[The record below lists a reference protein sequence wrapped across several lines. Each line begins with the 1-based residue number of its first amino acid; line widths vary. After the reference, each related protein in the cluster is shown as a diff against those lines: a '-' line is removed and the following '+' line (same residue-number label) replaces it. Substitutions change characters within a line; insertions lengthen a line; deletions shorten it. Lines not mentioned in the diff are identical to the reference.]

1 MASISASSSSKPL
14 LPQLLQADDEPA
26 AVEPA
31 RRKANTQKASIF
43 PFLSRSRTKSSKKL
57 KRVPSTE
64 DAPRAISTSSTSPA
78 SSTKPPPADPLMAG
92 VQVDVP
98 AIPEPD
104 TQIELQGFSTPL
116 EDDSKDVY
124 RWAVVYE
131 NQRGVTVFSVPYYSH
146 LSLLPWDPPAFTLPD
161 TYEVSHGKFY
171 LSKSHRPA
179 VSLSSYPLPNGDW
192 KWVSKSWMID
202 MRSDGQVQYDGF
214 EYNWFFRTHKWNAT
228 SAAWV
233 RRRRW
238 IRLMMRP
245 AKSHLN
251 STTTGHMS
259 SSTSPSPSTGGPVIR
274 SQSPVPNNREPSRFS
289 WRSGILSLPPSASSS
304 RSATS
309 SIAPGFIWQGDGRDD
324 WERCHDYLRS
334 LTRDG
339 KKLEAWKLWLG
350 LHRVVEDESE
360 KEDVDGVN
368 LNKQQWAE
376 DEGLLPSQTLV
387 TSPKVVDVTTTPPR
401 EWIVAAIC
409 EHMDEILQTFV
420 YPDSRA
426 QFVNVLR
433 KIQDDLGE
441 DAEKFLSSHQ
451 TEFWSYTF
459 LNSGALASSVSMS
472 LKEGDRRGQPLL
484 VQDTDGPP

>member
-1 MASISASSSSKPL
+1 LMAS
-14 LPQLLQADDEPA
+14 
-26 AVEPA
+26 
-31 RRKANTQKASIF
+31 
-43 PFLSRSRTKSSKKL
+43 
-57 KRVPSTE
+57 
-64 DAPRAISTSSTSPA
+64 
-78 SSTKPPPADPLMAG
+78 M
-92 VQVDVP
+92 QVDVL
-98 AIPEPD
+98 AIPEPNA
-104 TQIELQGFSTPL
+104 QIELQGFSTPL

-131 NQRGVTVFSVPYYSH
+131 NQRGITVFSVPYYSY

-171 LSKSHRPA
+171 LPKTHRPA
-179 VSLSSYPLPNGDW
+179 ISLSSYPLPNGDW

-214 EYNWFFRTHKWNAT
+214 EYNWFFRTHKWSAS

-245 AKSHLN
+245 AKPYLHSTNGHL
-251 STTTGHMS
+251 S
-259 SSTSPSPSTGGPVIR
+259 SSTSPSLSTGAPVVR
-274 SQSPVPNNREPSRFS
+274 SQSPVPGDVERSRFS
-289 WRSGILSLPPSASSS
+289 WRSGMHSLPPSASSS

-309 SIAPGFIWQGDGRDD
+309 SIAPGFIWQGDGGDD

-350 LHRVVEDESE
+350 LHCAVEGEGERDNVDGVHVIKKQWTEDES
-360 KEDVDGVN
+360 
-368 LNKQQWAE
+368 
-376 DEGLLPSQTLV
+376 LLPSQTLV
-387 TSPKVVDVTTTPPR
+387 TSPRVVNVSTTPPR
-401 EWIVAAIC
+401 EWIIAAIS

-426 QFVNVLR
+426 QFINVLR
-433 KIQDDLGE
+433 KIQGDLGE
-441 DAEKFLSSHQ
+441 SADKFLGSHQ

-459 LNSGALASSVSMS
+459 LNSGALASSVSTPV
-472 LKEGDRRGQPLL
+472 KEGKRREQSLIAG
-484 VQDTDGPP
+484 DTGGSP